1 MAQDITQLLLLVKF
15 RLLVKA
21 HSPADPGGWAFLFA
35 MEIMSHLISRNAYY
49 VNKGGVN
56 LMPTE
61 DRNHDCEVE
70 RLEAEL
76 REIER
81 IVLEILHI
89 VRKIERELGE
99 DCTE

>member
-1 MAQDITQLLLLVKF
+1 MLGD
-15 RLLVKA
+15 
-21 HSPADPGGWAFLFA
+21 GLFCLPW
-35 MEIMSHLISRNAYY
+35 EIMSHLISRNAYY

-89 VRKIERELGE
+89 VRKIECELGE